1 MQLDGDEDVDMENA
15 EAEAERQHENNSE
28 NEEEASTVVD
38 EPLVSRGMAA
48 TLALLNQKG
57 FIAKPTEDQL
67 QREKHAAGRLKWIA
81 EQKRKDAQRE
91 RERERDRLREK
102 ERDKG
107 REGRGRD
114 YERERE
120 HEREVEKE
128 RKERERMKEY
138 EQRMKDYKP
147 DVNIEYTDEFG
158 KVMTPKEAYRVLS
171 HKFHGKTSGKAKTEK
186 RIRKMQEELALNS
199 MGSSDTPHNLAAAMI
214 DRQEKTGSAHFVLS
228 VGNRGVLPGDE
239 NNAAKKRKTE

>member
-1 MQLDGDEDVDMENA
+1 MYG
-15 EAEAERQHENNSE
+15 
-28 NEEEASTVVD
+28 
-38 EPLVSRGMAA
+38 
-48 TLALLNQKG
+48 TLFVLWFLTPFCACINLG

-67 QREKHAAGRLKWIA
+67 QREKHAADRLKWIA

-91 RERERDRLREK
+91 RERERERLREK

-120 HEREVEKE
+120 HERELEKE

-158 KVMTPKEAYRVLS
+158 KVMTPKEVIIMSNLTREPRNVS
-171 HKFHGKTSGKAKTEK
+171 KKK
-186 RIRKMQEELALNS
+186 RIHLN
-199 MGSSDTPHNLAAAMI
+199 HLFYLHI
-214 DRQEKTGSAHFVLS
+214 
-228 VGNRGVLPGDE
+228 GVPS
-239 NNAAKKRKTE
+239 TFSQIPW